1 MRSSYSDAVG
11 DLTLID
17 DKWGPSIGLTQVR
30 SLRDPTSGNTADT
43 WRVASKLRDPHY
55 NAQAAWAISKLGT
68 DFSLWSTF
76 VHGTYVPFAGLDFE
90 CRTGHPD
97 ADKWDS

>member
-1 MRSSYSDAVG
+1 
-11 DLTLID
+11 
-17 DKWGPSIGLTQVR
+17 
-30 SLRDPTSGNTADT
+30 
-43 WRVASKLRDPHY
+43 
-55 NAQAAWAISKLGT
+55 LGT

-76 VHGTYVPFAGLDFE
+76 VHGTYLPFAGLDFE